1 MVNIH
6 LKREQNDEYTL
17 ALSIPLE
24 DIQRL
29 SIRPL
34 KWLRFVTFAVCGVT
48 GELSLTQNGPSVDY
62 QNIGF
67 NSLAENYYYKPDGML
82 HFLESLAHPWSIAS
96 IMPKAIINSSIT
108 SY

>member
-6 LKREQNDEYTL
+6 LKKEQNDEYML

-34 KWLRFVTFAVCGVT
+34 KWLRFVTFTVCGAT
-48 GELSLTQNGPSVDY
+48 GELSPTPNGPALDY
-62 QNIGF
+62 QNIGRF
-67 NSLAENYYYKPDGML
+67 DPLANDYYYKPDRML
-82 HFLESLAHPWSIAS
+82 HFLESLAHP
-96 IMPKAIINSSIT
+96 
-108 SY
+108 

>member
-1 MVNIH
+1 MSLQCLSHLIMVNIH
-6 LKREQNDEYTL
+6 LKNEQNDEYTL

-34 KWLRFVTFAVCGVT
+34 KWLRFVTFTVCGAT
-48 GELSLTQNGPSVDY
+48 GELSDTPNGLCLNY

-67 NSLAENYYYKPDGML
+67 NSLANDYYHKPDGML
-82 HFLESLAHPWSIAS
+82 HFLESLPAHP
-96 IMPKAIINSSIT
+96 
-108 SY
+108 